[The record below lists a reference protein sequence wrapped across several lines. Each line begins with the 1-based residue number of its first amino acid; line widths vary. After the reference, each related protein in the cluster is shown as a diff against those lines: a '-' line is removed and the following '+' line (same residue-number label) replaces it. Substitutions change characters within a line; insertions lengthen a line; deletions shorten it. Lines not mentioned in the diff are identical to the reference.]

1 MMNILISPNAFKNS
15 IDAEAAA
22 DSIKEGLLQSRLN
35 CNCECFPIADG
46 GDGTGNL
53 IIEKLGGLLV
63 EMETND
69 PLGRKIKTS
78 FGIID
83 QGNTAIIEMAHASGL
98 KLLSTDEL
106 NPLIATSYGTGE
118 QIKMAIDKGVKKI
131 VIGMGGSATIDGGC
145 GILRA
150 LGCRFLDAQGDI
162 IPFLPKD
169 LTKLRSVDLSGVD
182 PRISDCDIT
191 VLCDVDNK
199 LLGEQG
205 SAHVFGP
212 QKGATPQMVVKLNE
226 CLKILS
232 EVSFRHTGRN
242 MSNIRYGGTA
252 GGAAAGLYAL
262 LGAKL
267 TNGIEYF
274 LDLTGFNNSLD
285 KCDLLITGEGS
296 LDKQTLQGKG
306 PFGVAQRAKKK
317 GIPVIGLAGMVPLH
331 SDENIHQFFDV
342 LMPISHEPMNIENA
356 IQYTSE
362 NLKRTAL
369 EIGNTLAI
377 LSGKME

>member
-1 MMNILISPNAFKNS
+1 MNILISPNAFKNS
-15 IDAEAAA
+15 IDAEVAAG
-22 DSIKEGLLQSRLN
+22 SIKEGLILSRLN

-53 IIEKLGGLLV
+53 IIEKLGGMLV

-83 QGNTAIIEMAHASGL
+83 RGNTAIIEMANASGL

-106 NPLIATSYGTGE
+106 EPLIATSFGTGE
-118 QIKMAIDKGVKKI
+118 QIKMALDKGVKKI
-131 VIGMGGSATIDGGC
+131 IIGMGGSATVDGGC

-150 LGCRFLDAQGDI
+150 LGCRFLDAQGDV
-162 IPFLPKD
+162 IPILPKD
-169 LTKLRSVDLSGVD
+169 LIKLHSVDLSGLD
-182 PRISDCDIT
+182 PRISDCEIT

-199 LLGEQG
+199 LLGEHG
-205 SAHVFGP
+205 SAQVFGP
-212 QKGATPQMVVKLNE
+212 QKGATHQMVAKLDE
-226 CLKILS
+226 CLTILS
-232 EVSFRHTGRN
+232 EVSFCHTGRN
-242 MSNIRYGGTA
+242 MSNIKYGGTA

-267 TNGIEYF
+267 ANGIEYF
-274 LDLTGFNNSLD
+274 LDLTSFNNSLD

-296 LDKQTLQGKG
+296 LDEQTLQGKG

-317 GIPVIGLAGMVPLH
+317 GIPVIGLAGRVPLH

-342 LMPISHEPMNIENA
+342 VMPISHEPMNIENA
-356 IQYTSE
+356 LLYTSA

-377 LSGKME
+377 PFGKME